1 MKFDSKKEENGIPN
15 RNKTKGVLS
24 KTAYSLN
31 LEKTITLLGV
41 AQEPSLVKLEN
52 GFQFSVPLTHKYAL
66 FEK

>member
-1 MKFDSKKEENGIPN
+1 MGYQTEILKFDSKKEENGIPN

-41 AQEPSLVKLEN
+41 IELIKVCS
-52 GFQFSVPLTHKYAL
+52 
-66 FEK
+66 